1 MNKDL
6 DDRLIPNGEYRDAQ
20 NVSVGKSESDDIGSL
35 ETVLGNSILPATILS
50 ATPISANNMKVIGY
64 LSDENNGKVYVF
76 ATNYTDSNGPN
87 YVSAPQFIGANN
99 RCIIYS
105 WSIADTANITL
116 LVDNNFLNFS
126 TTNPIQV
133 SIIEDLLFFTDNRNQ
148 PRKINVTNPAGYY
161 TNESQISVAK
171 YNPYQ
176 AISLVKKVETLAN
189 SNPIN
194 PLNSTDSTTAAT
206 TAGQNIQGDAIIIG
220 RSDAWNAY
228 GAGVIKIQ
236 FLDGTTVATDGVSD
250 AFLNAA
256 PGTTT
261 VPPVGSTVQTYQ
273 ANINVTIPI
282 NTQFKFV
289 APIDLFQIIV
299 EDATDIEVGMQMT
312 SRGANSID
320 KVKGDQFVM
329 VTNVTGNTVTIASQ
343 IPGFTGV
350 TVLAGDYLTF
360 LISTMTDKSGDA
372 TWPGDP
378 DYIEDRYVR
387 FSYRFQYDDG
397 EYSLMAPFTQIA
409 YIPKQKGYFLSG
421 DEDAAYRSTIL
432 DWMENNVNNV
442 ELLISLPEVF
452 SGDVTPI
459 YKIRSLDVLYK
470 ESDGLVSKVLDTL
483 TIAQIQNGSTAN
495 TNIFTYNYQS
505 RKPYKTLTEDQTVRV
520 YDKVPVRALAQETA
534 GGRIIYGNYTDRY
547 TPPGDIDY
555 EVRAEPKNTTIFDNW
570 IEYPNHTLKQNRNY
584 QVGFVLAD
592 KFGRQ
597 SPVILSPVSAIVKN
611 TDYLGS
617 TFFSPYDSVAEN
629 MKNWFGDAL
638 QVIVNTSISGGLD
651 SSASSY
657 NPNFQTGTPGLYA
670 IRTGDKTG
678 FNVFDTATP
687 PTFNTNQTQYTFT
700 LSFDALATPP
710 TLPAVGTYLRGE
722 YVDYVKVIAPQV
734 GAPVSGTTY
743 TVTCDGAINKSIYS
757 AAIGSSTTV
766 ADLKYAY
773 TLNETGW
780 YSYKVVVKQNE
791 QDYYNVYL
799 PGILKGYPE
808 VTTGAA
814 PAPIPFPADPLGT
827 TSNIVLIN
835 DNINKVPRDLA
846 EVGPD
851 QKQFRSSVQL
861 FPRVENTLVVS
872 TPATTN
878 DPKNN
883 KQSFPGTS
891 TDTAISIATTNDSNM
906 DFLNLSS
913 DGQAN
918 IYQIDSKPLIARL
931 ATTTAIGVTSTT
943 DANTNMVPFLAIYE
957 TEPVDSLLD
966 IFWETASEG
975 LIADLNSDIDTGF
988 EGAVSFSESAY
999 VQLESMVNNDYVT
1012 EYFWPASAEGVSFK
1026 TNTSYSYIN
1035 ALPTLGTIGEIS
1047 QSDSAGNVAW
1057 EMNATD
1063 NTINSPTT
1071 KFVLEQNNISGDVN
1085 RYGYRLKLKLLSLD
1099 DAFVYQIGSNQ
1110 GDQYTFTFPGLK
1122 TILNGVTTDSPN
1134 LSKTGQLT
1142 NVIPDFSVTDIV
1154 ADVTQGADEANPFVT
1169 YVGIN
1174 GSSNTIKTQD
1184 LYWSITSV
1192 TPSANFSIGSQSGSL
1207 YQTNGSSS
1215 VGYGT
1220 YTVKVKLKDA
1230 TNQSNQSD
1238 TPGFL
1243 FIERDQ
1249 IITIGPQK
1257 VNDSV
1262 KSSCIETAVGPVSF
1276 PSTSTSGAKTFTA
1289 PNTSDNSYYNR
1300 AAGGT
1305 AVSGI
1310 WYLGGTGS
1318 DYTGYLT
1325 GTGDN
1330 WEGITIVGAKATE
1343 NGGNA
1348 GAGAYLA
1355 GNPWRLGAALTQG
1368 TVVLS
1373 CNLAQNNAVPVSAP
1387 FPSGYM
1393 SLLQGTAQFR
1403 VYHRTSVTDTWAQ
1416 IKDINNNLQA
1426 YVPADRGSTGNAY
1439 ALNTGNLTGVFT
1451 SYAQIIFAFDQP
1463 GEYAIL
1469 FDEGSTISGD
1479 ESNNRLIA
1487 WCNSN
1492 DLHYSTCVI
1501 ENGNNV
1507 RDDSNFTSTAALG
1520 EAYPF
1525 EFGFGNLAAATS
1537 SFNCNFGT
1545 NTVYSPIPYGEYVTQ
1560 FFTNTSFTSPL
1571 QQTGSDNLDITK
1583 YYGFK
1588 AAGLTPYQD
1597 ISTSSLYTYS
1607 ARFTTADGKKF
1618 PTTPPTPD
1626 TGAYAGY
1633 CRTQNPPGPSAVP
1646 TIRYFPYGLDV

>member
-6 DDRLIPNGEYRDAQ
+6 DDRLIPNGEYRSAQ
-20 NVSVGKSESDDIGSL
+20 NLSAGKSEEDDIGSL
-35 ETVLGNSILPATILS
+35 ETVLGNSIIEATNLS
-50 ATPISANNMKVIGY
+50 AAPISANNMKVIGY
-64 LSDENNGKVYVF
+64 LSDENNGKVYIF
-76 ATNYTDSNGPN
+76 ATNYTDINGPN
-87 YVSAPQFIGANN
+87 YVSSPQFIGANN

-105 WSIADTANITL
+105 WSIADTGNITL

-126 TTNPIQV
+126 TTNPIQA

-176 AISLVKKVETLAN
+176 AISLVKKVETLAV
-189 SNPIN
+189 SNGTN
-194 PLNSTDSTTAAT
+194 PT
-206 TAGQNIQGDAIIIG
+206 
-220 RSDAWNAY
+220 
-228 GAGVIKIQ
+228 
-236 FLDGTTVATDGVSD
+236 
-250 AFLNAA
+250 
-256 PGTTT
+256 
-261 VPPVGSTVQTYQ
+261 
-273 ANINVTIPI
+273 
-282 NTQFKFV
+282 
-289 APIDLFQIIV
+289 DLFKIV
-299 EDATDIEVGMQMT
+299 VADATGIEVGMQMVSRST
-312 SRGANSID
+312 SAID

-343 IPGFTGV
+343 IIPFAGV
-350 TVLAGDYLTF
+350 TVAAGDYLKF
-360 LISTMTDKSGDA
+360 LVSTMTDKSGDA

-442 ELLISLPEVF
+442 ELLISLPEIF

-459 YKIRSLDVLYK
+459 YKIRSLDLLYK
-470 ESDGLVSKVLDTL
+470 ESDGLVAKVLDTL
-483 TIAQIQNGSTAN
+483 TVAQVQNGSAAN

-505 RKPYKTLTEDQTVRV
+505 RKPYKTLTEAQTIRV

-547 TPPGDIDY
+547 TPPGDINY

-592 KFGRQ
+592 KYGRQ
-597 SPVILSPVSAIVKN
+597 SSVILSPVSAIVIN

-617 TFFSPYDSVAEN
+617 TFFSPYNSVAEN

-670 IRTGDKTG
+670 IRTGDKAG
-678 FNVFDTATP
+678 FNVFNTATP
-687 PTFNTNQTQYTFT
+687 PTFNTDQTQYTFT

-734 GAPVSGTTY
+734 GAPVNGTTY
-743 TVTCDGAINKSIYS
+743 TVTCDGAINKSIYG
-757 AAIGSSTTV
+757 ATIGSSTTV

-808 VTTGAA
+808 VITGTN
-814 PAPIPFPADPLGT
+814 PAPVPFPTDPPGT

-872 TPATTN
+872 TPATSN

-931 ATTTAIGVTSTT
+931 ATTTAIGITSTT
-943 DANTNMVPFLAIYE
+943 DVNTNMVPFLAIYE

-1063 NTINSPTT
+1063 NTINSPRT

-1122 TILNGVTTDSPN
+1122 TILNGVITDSPN

-1154 ADVTQGADEANPFVT
+1154 ADVTDGADEANPFVT
-1169 YVGIN
+1169 YVGVN

-1192 TPSANFSIGSQSGSL
+1192 TPNANFSIGSQSGSL
-1207 YQTNGSSS
+1207 YQTNGASS

-1230 TNQSNQSD
+1230 TNQNNQSD

-1249 IITIGPQK
+1249 IIIIGPQK
-1257 VNDSV
+1257 VNDLV
-1262 KSSCIETAVGPVSF
+1262 KSSCIETAVGPVNF
-1276 PSTSTSGAKTFTA
+1276 PSTSTNGAKTFTA

-1325 GTGDN
+1325 GVGEN

-1368 TVVLS
+1368 TLVLS
-1373 CNLAQNNAVPVSAP
+1373 CNLAQNNADSSGA
-1387 FPSGYM
+1387 FPSGTIPQ
-1393 SLLQGTAQFR
+1393 LQGTAQFR
-1403 VYHRTSVTDTWAQ
+1403 VYHRTSVTNTWAQ
-1416 IKDINNNLQA
+1416 IKDINNNLQT
-1426 YVPADRGSTGNAY
+1426 YVPASRGSTANTY
-1439 ALNTGNLTGVFT
+1439 ALNTGNLPGAFT
-1451 SYAQIIFAFDQP
+1451 SYAQVIFAFDQP

-1469 FDEGSTISGD
+1469 FDEGSTITGTQ
-1479 ESNNRLIA
+1479 SNNRLIA

-1525 EFGFGNLAAATS
+1525 EFGFGTLAAATS

-1597 ISTSSLYTYS
+1597 VAASSLYTYS

-1633 CRTQNPPGPSAVP
+1633 CRTQSGGPSAVP